1 MRMMKACRGARRVN
15 EGAPAD
21 EANFR
26 ESCYLYFSCTP
37 HNGPGALH
45 LYVAPV
51 SPATTAR

>member
-21 EANFR
+21 EAIWSIF
-26 ESCYLYFSCTP
+26 EKVVTCTP

-51 SPATTAR
+51 SPATTAQ